1 MLSLPEACPATL
13 VSEAPVLEDLTKNC
27 SPATLSQDH
36 RAPLKSQQLLLLS
49 FQTYAMTHA
58 SFFPSP
64 MLFVLMKTMTRL
76 KEKLLVSGALATL
89 GFLLFLLPGG
99 CVLFRSTLRKFC
111 SSSPPAT
118 EEGR

>member
-58 SFFPSP
+58 GFFPSP

-76 KEKLLVSGALATL
+76 KEKAGAPGLCSLQIDSPEVLLVIPTSH
-89 GFLLFLLPGG
+89 
-99 CVLFRSTLRKFC
+99 
-111 SSSPPAT
+111 
-118 EEGR
+118 